1 MLNLKK
7 WYTTV
12 FLCHNWHVTTIISYY
27 YRDQLPR
34 STGAPKEEK
43 SKPLSCQAWEI
54 TVLHYHNCGHTVKIM
69 QTTNKHFD
77 YSLCCAVE
85 IRSSILWCIM
95 NADLEEHFHKK
106 LCKISETFRVMC
118 GFLKMAT
125 QCSRSHLLTTHS
137 LTLFDPWDD
146 AIVLDLKKTLVAEND
161 WLLSIHYHH
170 LLTC

>member
-1 MLNLKK
+1 MPNTVLKLCCDCHRCQVREGTCNSTKTSNEKMLNLKK

-54 TVLHYHNCGHTVKIM
+54 TVLHYHNCGLTVKIM

-95 NADLEEHFHKK
+95 NVDLEEHFHKK

-118 GFLKMAT
+118 GFL
-125 QCSRSHLLTTHS
+125 HS
-137 LTLFDPWDD
+137 VPDLF
-146 AIVLDLKKTLVAEND
+146 
-161 WLLSIHYHH
+161 S
-170 LLTC
+170 